1 MQRSEKWLEDL
12 EYYHITQAGTAL
24 AQLYLHINN
33 LARLFSDYK
42 ELKNMLENFNQKFK
56 EKYNEVVGVEKE

>member
-1 MQRSEKWLEDL
+1 MRRGEKWLDDL
-12 EYYHITQAGTAL
+12 EYFHITEAGTAL
-24 AQLYLHINN
+24 AHLYLHIQN
-33 LARLFSDYK
+33 LARIFPDYK

>member
-42 ELKNMLENFNQKFK
+42 ELKNTLEEFMQKFQK
-56 EKYNEVVGVEKE
+56 KYDEVIVKK